1 MRYLLSLALI
11 GLCFSFSAQ
20 ETITYPYNPDSDSSG
35 NIVVGDL
42 QDFLITYGNNFSPS
56 EIQIDGVGLLQV
68 IQDLQNQLDDIFVE
82 TALAIH
88 DLQSDNDSL
97 TQQVQDLQNQITG
110 LASNTSI
117 DSLSQVISYLDSS
130 LNALTPIV
138 LYSGC
143 TDELAKNFD
152 PNAIVDDGSCDYLA
166 IGDFYQGGIIFYLD
180 TNGGGLIA
188 APKDVGVP
196 NWVWGCSGIN
206 IPGADGTAVGT
217 GYQNTIDMINAY
229 ENWSCDYGAAN
240 YCADLNLNGYD
251 DWYLP
256 SSDELYYI
264 WLNIGGGNAY
274 GFGNIGFFYFD
285 YSNYWSST
293 EVDAENGFSGNT
305 IDDWGSI
312 AHPLDKTWTESV
324 RAIRSIN

>member
-1 MRYLLSLALI
+1 MRLFFFLALI

-42 QDFLITYGNNFSPS
+42 QDFLITYGNDFSPS

-324 RAIRSIN
+324 RAIRSFN